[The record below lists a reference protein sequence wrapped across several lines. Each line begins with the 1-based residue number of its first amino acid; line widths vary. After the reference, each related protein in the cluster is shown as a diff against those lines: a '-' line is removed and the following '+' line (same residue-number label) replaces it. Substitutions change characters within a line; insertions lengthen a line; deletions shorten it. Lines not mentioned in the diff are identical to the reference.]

1 MQDRKEHSI
10 GFVKNIKNTLHDWWM
25 SYDRKLWTACIF
37 VYGSLLLLV
46 VSVGVILF
54 THFNLFHTEPTSA
67 RYMLSALVQSQA
79 AIVAIVISL
88 TLIAVQ
94 LTASAYS
101 PRVIDIFKKNPDMW
115 LLLGCYGVSIFYG
128 FIVLKLVEGA
138 GGEAVSQSVIWSIG
152 RFSVSF
158 EFYVSLAYWL
168 GVFTFVALFPYML
181 NIIGLLKS
189 GNIIK
194 RLATEIS
201 KDKILNSEEDPI
213 QPIMDI
219 VHGSIMKY
227 DIATTRVGLKAVT
240 DRVIKIIN
248 SDDEEEISGHFCKH
262 LERVGKLA
270 VSRMDEESTK
280 EVIGQLDF
288 FGESTAEKGLQCAT
302 AQTAEFLS
310 AIGVTAADKGLVVA
324 TWRAVEFL
332 EAVGKAAADK
342 GLEKATWHVA
352 LSLGVFGRSTAEK
365 GLVGATRQIA
375 WTLEAVGRTAAGKRF
390 ESATKKV
397 AISLGDV
404 GKAAAEKGLES
415 ATQRVVES
423 LVALGRT
430 AADKR
435 LKDVAREAAMYLA
448 KLAILSEEI
457 VKTAIQDYESRLE
470 EHDRESFQK
479 FMKLYEQELEKLRVK
494 RRT

>member
-1 MQDRKEHSI
+1 MQDEKKDFK
-10 GFVKNIKNTLHDWWM
+10 GFVKTIKKKVRDWK
-25 SYDRKLWTACIF
+25 SKHLWTARFLEYI
-37 VYGSLLLLV
+37 LLLGLV
-46 VSVGVILF
+46 SFVIALIF
-54 THFNLFHTEPTSA
+54 NFFNLIYTEPTSA

-79 AIVAIVISL
+79 AIIAIVVSL
-88 TLIAVQ
+88 TFIVAQ

-101 PRVIDIFKKNPDMW
+101 PRVIRIFRDNPDMW
-115 LLLGCYGVSIFYG
+115 ILLLFYGFSIFYG
-128 FIVLKLVEGA
+128 LLVLKMIRGA
-138 GGEAVSQSVIWSIG
+138 EDTSQIVISNISLEACISYVYALGISTFAILCLYIW
-152 RFSVSF
+152 
-158 EFYVSLAYWL
+158 
-168 GVFTFVALFPYML
+168 
-181 NIIGLLKS
+181 NIMGLLTS
-189 GNIIK
+189 ETIIK
-194 RLATEIS
+194 RLQIEITR
-201 KDKILNSEEDPI
+201 DKILNSEEDPI

-227 DIATTRVGLKAVT
+227 DLETTRVGLKAVT

-270 VSRMDEESTK
+270 VSKTD
-280 EVIGQLDF
+280 I
-288 FGESTAEKGLQCAT
+288 ESTAEVIENFEVFGKSTAEKKLEDAT
-302 AQTAEFLS
+302 ANTAMFLE
-310 AIGVTAADKGLVVA
+310 AVGEDAAEKELVVA
-324 TWRAVEFL
+324 TWRAVESL
-332 EAVGKAAADK
+332 EAVGKAAAEK
-342 GLEKATWHVA
+342 GLESATWDVA

-404 GKAAAEKGLES
+404 GKAAADKGLES

-423 LVALGRT
+423 LAALGRT
-430 AADKR
+430 AAEKR
-435 LKDVAREAAMYLA
+435 LKDVAREAAKYLA